1 MPRFVFQVRD
11 AAGANNTGALTAG
24 NIDEASQML
33 RNDGKTIINIR
44 EELASAQGDMIAH
57 ARRRRIKHDDVIYF
71 ATQLAVMVDTGVPL
85 AEALDAIVDQTD
97 HLRLKTIVEDISDQ
111 VKAGVE
117 FSSAL
122 EKYPK
127 VFGKL
132 FVALMKA
139 SEVSGTMG
147 QMLLRVSE
155 YLEQERD
162 TMKKVKGA
170 LTYPSFMLG
179 FCVMTVVSLLVF
191 VLPRFEKIYSSKGA
205 VLPMPTRILLGMSNG
220 LINYWPY
227 IICILVGAG
236 VGLFFYLR
244 TPAGRIMTDRIRIH
258 VPIVGGMYR
267 KSYLARSLRT
277 MSTMVT
283 SGVSIIDGLEITAQV
298 AGNYFYSKIWTDL
311 IDHVKE
317 GSTLS
322 DPLREC
328 SFMPRVIS
336 QMISAGERTGKLG
349 QVMDRVATF
358 CEKDLRVAVKTATQM
373 IEPFMIVFM
382 GLLIGAIAI
391 ALLLPIFSIS
401 KVIAH

>member
-11 AAGANNTGALTAG
+11 ATGANNTGALMADTV
-24 NIDEASQML
+24 DEASHML
-33 RNDGKTIINIR
+33 RNDGKTIISIR
-44 EELASAQGDMIAH
+44 EELATAQGDVVSHAH
-57 ARRRRIKHDDVIYF
+57 RKRVKHDDIIYF

-97 HLRLKTIVEDISDQ
+97 HLGLKTIVADISDQ

-162 TMKKVKGA
+162 TRKKVKGA

-179 FCVMTVVSLLVF
+179 FCVLTVVSLLVF

-205 VLPMPTRILLGMSNG
+205 VLPMPTRVLLGMSNG
-220 LINYWPY
+220 LVNNWPY
-227 IICILVGAG
+227 IVVVLIGA
-236 VGLFFYLR
+236 VIGLFFYLR
-244 TPAGRIMTDRIRIH
+244 TPSGHVMTDSLRIH
-258 VPIVGGMYR
+258 VPIVGSMYR
-267 KSYLARSLRT
+267 KAYLARSLRT

-283 SGVSIIDGLEITAQV
+283 SGVSIIDGLEITSQV

-311 IDHVKE
+311 IGHVKE

-328 SFMPRVIS
+328 RYMPRVIS

-358 CEKDLRVAVKTATQM
+358 CEKDLRVAVKSATQM

-401 KVIAH
+401 KVVAR